1 MTTDNGGLHDPKEA
15 DAADVQWQN
24 EPLQDDSDADATPVE
39 RPASWEAN
47 DADVQ
52 EQALSINPDED
63 DDYPHG
69 EAP

>member
-24 EPLQDDSDADATPVE
+24 EPLQDDPDTDDTPLE